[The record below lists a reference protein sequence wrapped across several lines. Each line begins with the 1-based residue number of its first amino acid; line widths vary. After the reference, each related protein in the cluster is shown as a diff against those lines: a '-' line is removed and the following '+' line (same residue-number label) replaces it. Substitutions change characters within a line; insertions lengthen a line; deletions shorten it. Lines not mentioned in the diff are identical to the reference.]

1 MTHKLQKRLKWCF
14 MTKVSVVLPIYN
26 VAKYLPKCMDSLLK
40 QTLQDVEI
48 ICVNDESSDNS
59 LQILED
65 YAAKD
70 NRIKIINQKNSGP
83 GVARNNGIKAAQG
96 EYIAFCDPDD
106 WVELSA
112 YETLYNA
119 AKENGV
125 DLVEYAIT
133 VHEEN
138 SRKKQLKNNLYK
150 QEITYINDNPK
161 IIFQG
166 VSAAWNKFCSAKL
179 LKKNNILFSE
189 GYCCEDL
196 IFSVSVRAKAKMILY
211 IDKPFYNYLHRKSS
225 ITHKK
230 SAVNLLVPDF
240 INDTLKFLQKE
251 NIYPSV
257 KEEFWSCALGLASLH
272 YRKLPK
278 ENIDEYKAKCQSI
291 MPEDI
296 YKKFAD
302 YTKEKTFLRQL
313 FSFGYN
319 GKVYEL
325 TILGIRIKF

>member
-1 MTHKLQKRLKWCF
+1 

-26 VAKYLPKCMDSLLK
+26 VEKYLPKCLDSLIN
-40 QTLQDVEI
+40 QTLQDIEI
-48 ICVNDESSDNS
+48 ICVNDGSSDNS
-59 LQILED
+59 LQILKE
-65 YAAKD
+65 YATKD
-70 NRIKIINQKNSGP
+70 SRIKIINQKNSGP
-83 GVARNNGIKAAQG
+83 GVARNTGIRAAQG
-96 EYIAFCDPDD
+96 KYIAFVDPDD
-106 WVELSA
+106 WVEINA
-112 YETLYNA
+112 FEILYNA
-119 AKENGV
+119 TKEHKV

-133 VHEEN
+133 VYEEN
-138 SRKKQLKNNLYK
+138 SRKKQIKNHLYR
-150 QEITYINDNPK
+150 QEITNINDNPK

-166 VSAAWNKFCSAKL
+166 ISAAWNKFCSAKL
-179 LKKNNILFSE
+179 LKDYNILFSE

-240 INDTLKFLQKE
+240 INDTLKFIQME
-251 NIYPSV
+251 NIYPRV
-257 KEEFWSCALGLASLH
+257 EGDFWNCALGLLTTH

-325 TILGIRIKF
+325 TILGIRMKF